1 MNLKKAQNLLQI
13 DIDTLSLEQLQ
24 KHNVN
29 LLDAWRYAN
38 GEYGYHNDFF
48 MHVPELRA
56 FVPADKWILL
66 NLRNRQ
72 QEVSDKLQEIY
83 SSL

>member
-1 MNLKKAQNLLQI
+1 MNLKKAKNLLRVNI
-13 DIDTLSLEQLQ
+13 ETLSLEELQ
-24 KHNVN
+24 RHNVA

-38 GEYGYHNDFF
+38 GEYGYQNDFF
-48 MHVPELRA
+48 VCVPELNA
-56 FVPADKWILL
+56 FIPADKWILL

-72 QEVSDKLQEIY
+72 QEVRDKLQEIY